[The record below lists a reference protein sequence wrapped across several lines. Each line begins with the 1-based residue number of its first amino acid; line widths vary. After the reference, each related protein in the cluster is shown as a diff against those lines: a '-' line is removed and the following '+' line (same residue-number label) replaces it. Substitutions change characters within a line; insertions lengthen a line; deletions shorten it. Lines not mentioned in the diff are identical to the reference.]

1 MKLSMQ
7 IYGFFSPVL
16 VLLLCS
22 CTTEGAYNTAQAWQR
37 NQCEQMVDQTI
48 RQQCL
53 SKLNMSFD
61 AYKQQTQS
69 APDKGDVAR

>member
-1 MKLSMQ
+1 MKLSML
-7 IYGFFSPVL
+7 IYGFFSLFL
-16 VLLLCS
+16 VLSLCS

-53 SKLNMSFD
+53 DKLHMSYET
-61 AYKQQTQS
+61 YKQQTQP